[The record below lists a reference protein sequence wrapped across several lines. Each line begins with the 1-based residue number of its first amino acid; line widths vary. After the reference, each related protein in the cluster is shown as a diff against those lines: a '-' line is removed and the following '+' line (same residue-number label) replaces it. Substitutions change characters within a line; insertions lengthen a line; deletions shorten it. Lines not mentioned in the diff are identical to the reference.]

1 MLLKQENEIKE
12 IVLTLKSFSEEKK
25 KLQMQL

>member
-25 KLQMQL
+25 QLQMQL